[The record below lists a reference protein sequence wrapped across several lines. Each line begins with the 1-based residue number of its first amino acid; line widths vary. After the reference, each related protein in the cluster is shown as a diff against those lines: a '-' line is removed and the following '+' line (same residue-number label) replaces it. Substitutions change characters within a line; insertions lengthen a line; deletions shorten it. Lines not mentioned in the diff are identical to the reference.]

1 MASSAPPAAAQE
13 LDRSLHFETLPRVA
27 LEHSLLKPIARDL
40 RYFEAF
46 YPYIEP
52 LTYVWYQ
59 FRFTMMAK
67 GLIDAAGPNVLR
79 RLWDAFA
86 LSDEQLAD
94 VLGGRVHTEAGQ
106 WLASW
111 DELPR

>member
-1 MASSAPPAAAQE
+1 
-13 LDRSLHFETLPRVA
+13 LHFETLIRVA
-27 LEHSLLKPIARDL
+27 LENGLLKPVARDL

-46 YPYIEP
+46 YPDIEP

-67 GLIDAAGPNVLR
+67 GLIDEAGPNVLR

-86 LSDEQLAD
+86 VSEERLAD
-94 VLGGRVHTEAGQ
+94 VLGGRVHPAAGQ

-111 DELPR
+111 NELQGEG